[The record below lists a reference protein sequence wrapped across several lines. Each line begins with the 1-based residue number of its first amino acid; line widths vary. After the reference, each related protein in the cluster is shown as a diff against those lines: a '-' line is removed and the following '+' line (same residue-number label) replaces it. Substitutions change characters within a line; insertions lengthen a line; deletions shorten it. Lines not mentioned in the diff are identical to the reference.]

1 MLGAA
6 CYAHR
11 YRDLLERYCGGSLAL
26 GCDWEEL
33 REHYERMGRSES
45 RKFGCEGVTAADLN
59 STGAPSIASVLMSPH
74 VVTPEQLRLLPKACQ
89 PYHRV
94 AVEPSCG
101 FA

>member
-33 REHYERMGRSES
+33 REHYEQVGRSES
-45 RKFGCEGVTAADLN
+45 RKFGCEGVTAAD
-59 STGAPSIASVLMSPH
+59 GGC
-74 VVTPEQLRLLPKACQ
+74 E
-89 PYHRV
+89 
-94 AVEPSCG
+94 
-101 FA
+101 